1 MATAGRVSTRPVAA
15 TRRPPPPVIVALVPV
30 GLVAILLSH
39 LIDDVLAGAAVIVLW
54 LIWVLLYEQHRLP
67 VLPMA
72 MSFQWTQVTCGLF
85 YCGLTGRELEAV
97 YASDYRPMVA
107 IGLVCVVMITIGL
120 AAGSRFASGREP
132 EEGPERRY
140 VLSWRALMVVYI
152 GATLLSSGF
161 RSIAWSIPGLTQ
173 GLLAI
178 GYARFGVLL
187 LLFRRLTH
195 PRMRWGWC
203 GGLLGFELA
212 IGMTGYFAGFR
223 EPLILATLAL
233 LETSDWRAPAH
244 WLRLGSL
251 VSAMLVL
258 GVLWM
263 GIRGT
268 YRAELDDGRLTS
280 SRTERLDR
288 VGALSSEWFGANIDR
303 MTEDLDRLVGRMWVI
318 YYPALAVSRVPSV
331 LPHTDGRIMLDALK
345 HLVTPR
351 ILFPGKGALL
361 SDSEMVRTYSGV
373 YVAGAEQN
381 TTIAF
386 GYAAES
392 YVDFGIPL
400 MFLPAFLFGVFMGVA
415 YRLTFRV
422 LQTEE
427 LATGFITVVFW
438 LSLYLFERSWV
449 RTLGLSITLLVY
461 LGPLTLVLDRIVL
474 SKIRARRRRAANAT
488 THRRPAVS

>member
-1 MATAGRVSTRPVAA
+1 M
-15 TRRPPPPVIVALVPV
+15 VALVPV

-54 LIWVLLYEQHRLP
+54 LIWALLYERHRLP

-107 IGLVCVVMITIGL
+107 IGLVCVVMITMGL
-120 AAGSRFASGREP
+120 AAGLRLASEREP
-132 EEGPERRY
+132 GEGPERRY
-140 VLSWRALMVVYI
+140 VLSWRALMLVYI
-152 GATLLSSGF
+152 GATLLSSGL
-161 RSIAWSIPGLTQ
+161 RSIAWSFPAMTQ

-178 GYARFGVLL
+178 GYARFGILL
-187 LLFRRLTH
+187 LLLRRLTH
-195 PRMRWGWC
+195 PRIRWGWY

-223 EPLILATLAL
+223 EPLIIAALAL
-233 LETSDWRAPAH
+233 TETSDWRAPAH

-258 GVLWM
+258 GVLWI

-268 YRAELDDGRLTS
+268 YREELDDGRLTN
-280 SRTERLDR
+280 SRTERLER
-288 VGALSSEWFGANIDR
+288 VGALSSEWFGADIDKL
-303 MTEDLDRLVGRMWVI
+303 TDDLDRLVERMWVI

-345 HLVTPR
+345 HIVTPR
-351 ILFPGKGALL
+351 ILFPNKGSLL
-361 SDSEMVRTYSGV
+361 SDSEMVRNYSGV
-373 YVAGAEQN
+373 YVAGTEQN

-400 MFLPAFLFGVFMGVA
+400 MFLPAFVFGLFMGVA

-422 LQTEE
+422 LRTEE
-427 LATGFITVVFW
+427 LAAGFVTVVFW
-438 LSLYLFERSWV
+438 LSLFSFERSWV
-449 RTLGLSITLLVY
+449 RTLGLSFTLLVY
-461 LGPLTLVLDRIVL
+461 LGTLTLVLDRLVL
-474 SKIRARRRRAANAT
+474 SKIRARRLRAAKTT
-488 THRRPAVS
+488 THRRPPVS